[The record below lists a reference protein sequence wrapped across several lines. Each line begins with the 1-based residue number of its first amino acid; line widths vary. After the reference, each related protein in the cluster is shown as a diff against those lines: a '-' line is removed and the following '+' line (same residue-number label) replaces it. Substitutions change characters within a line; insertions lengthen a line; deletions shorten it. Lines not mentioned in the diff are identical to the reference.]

1 MVAGIV
7 GGRREHAAR
16 QHLAQVRLRRAAARA
31 LELALLASQR
41 SMNAP
46 SSVGTSRVRVAVFA
60 SASKVCGG
68 RGRGG
73 RPRRAPR
80 LRRAA
85 RRRRAEPSSATPDA
99 GRERGRRQQEEEGR
113 PPSSD
118 LPRVVIGAADYR
130 SYEWAHRAQV
140 PACQARVSRGASPK
154 AAQGEGGTTA
164 PTGDEDQEDQEDER
178 DRGRLPTRRCS
189 ASRPGDKRDDAEALE
204 ADAIEPP
211 AARGALTPARNQ
223 VERFLAEVRRYPRL
237 SDEDERVLGK
247 AVRESGDRE
256 AARKLVVH
264 NLRLVVAIA
273 YQYRRAWA
281 NILDLFQEGSV
292 GIMEAVKRWE
302 PTLGPRFGTYAA
314 YWIRAYVLRFLMTNS
329 RLIHVGNT
337 RAGRKLFYPPR
348 EGAAEARR
356 GRLRAD
362 AQAARREARRQR
374 GGRRRG
380 EPAPRLARGVVRSA
394 RAPSAATRAGC
405 RSPRRSRAAT
415 ARPRAEAAG
424 AELASAVRR
433 FMTAFQSGLTDERE
447 KVVWR
452 EHLAADEPAPLGE
465 LGARFGVSK
474 QRMGQIADRL
484 KKRFREEIVR
494 ELGPDVKTVWQ

>member
-1 MVAGIV
+1 MSKPKSPRPPTSTSRPAGE
-7 GGRREHAAR
+7 RDDDEAEAADGSDEDA
-16 QHLAQVRLRRAAARA
+16 LGETAAAK
-31 LELALLASQR
+31 
-41 SMNAP
+41 
-46 SSVGTSRVRVAVFA
+46 G
-60 SASKVCGG
+60 
-68 RGRGG
+68 
-73 RPRRAPR
+73 
-80 LRRAA
+80 
-85 RRRRAEPSSATPDA
+85 DA
-99 GRERGRRQQEEEGR
+99 
-113 PPSSD
+113 
-118 LPRVVIGAADYR
+118 
-130 SYEWAHRAQV
+130 
-140 PACQARVSRGASPK
+140 
-154 AAQGEGGTTA
+154 
-164 PTGDEDQEDQEDER
+164 
-178 DRGRLPTRRCS
+178 
-189 ASRPGDKRDDAEALE
+189 DDAVLE

-223 VERFLAEVRRYPRL
+223 VERFLAEIRRYPRL
-237 SDEDERVLGK
+237 TDEEERVLGK

-337 RAGRKLFYPPR
+337 RAGRKLFFRLEKERQKLIANGFEPTPKLLAAKLDVDEEDLAEVSRHLDSREVSFEPR
-348 EGAAEARR
+348 GAGGSEEGGLPLSEKIAS
-356 GRLRAD
+356 GD
-362 AQAARREARRQR
+362 
-374 GGRRRG
+374 
-380 EPAPRLARGVVRSA
+380 
-394 RAPSAATRAGC
+394 T
-405 RSPRRSRAAT
+405 SPET
-415 ARPRAEAAG
+415 EAAG
-424 AELASAVRR
+424 AEIASAVRR
-433 FMTAFQSGLTDERE
+433 FMTTFQKGLTDERE
-447 KVVWR
+447 RAVWR

-484 KKRFREEIVR
+484 KRRFRDEIVR